1 MKNLLICFLTL
12 GIPFLLS
19 SQNTIVSDTI
29 YFTLGSYTTA
39 GTVLTPQ
46 KTVTKVRVK
55 KYSNGDQ
62 QTYIE
67 NLGDSLQSQSRIVED
82 YLSNMNVFFAR
93 AVSYI
98 TTKPESLKQRRQL
111 QSQLNTLGMPP
122 LNDLIQ
128 TRFETEIIGG
138 VTVRLNQD
146 TTFSGDIIK
155 NNQGNLRLLYS
166 NKGFRVEMYSD
177 KILNVVDWPTRGE
190 DTLLFLIRPRVYSSE
205 DRNLVLTVKTSK

>member
-82 YLSNMNVFFAR
+82 YLSNMNVFLQERFPT
-93 AVSYI
+93 SQ
-98 TTKPESLKQRRQL
+98 PSL
-111 QSQLNTLGMPP
+111 
-122 LNDLIQ
+122 
-128 TRFETEIIGG
+128 
-138 VTVRLNQD
+138 
-146 TTFSGDIIK
+146 
-155 NNQGNLRLLYS
+155 NLSNRDVNYS
-166 NKGFRVEMYSD
+166 LS
-177 KILNVVDWPTRGE
+177 
-190 DTLLFLIRPRVYSSE
+190 
-205 DRNLVLTVKTSK
+205 

>member
-1 MKNLLICFLTL
+1 
-12 GIPFLLS
+12 
-19 SQNTIVSDTI
+19 
-29 YFTLGSYTTA
+29 
-39 GTVLTPQ
+39 
-46 KTVTKVRVK
+46 
-55 KYSNGDQ
+55 
-62 QTYIE
+62 
-67 NLGDSLQSQSRIVED
+67 
-82 YLSNMNVFFAR
+82 
-93 AVSYI
+93 
-98 TTKPESLKQRRQL
+98 
-111 QSQLNTLGMPP
+111 MPP